1 MPITYEPNFYSSW
14 IPHLKGLRTLIA
26 LLAAEGKLAERE
38 GRTMD
43 AVESYLDMMRFGQE
57 ISRGGLVVERL
68 VDIACEELGLR
79 RLRRLL
85 PTLTPA
91 ESRKISKALEEI
103 DQKREPWEA

>member
-68 VDIACEELGLR
+68 GGISCQGVGLR

-85 PTLTPA
+85 PTLNTA
-91 ESRKISKALEEI
+91 ESPKISKAIEE
-103 DQKREPWEA
+103 REPEP